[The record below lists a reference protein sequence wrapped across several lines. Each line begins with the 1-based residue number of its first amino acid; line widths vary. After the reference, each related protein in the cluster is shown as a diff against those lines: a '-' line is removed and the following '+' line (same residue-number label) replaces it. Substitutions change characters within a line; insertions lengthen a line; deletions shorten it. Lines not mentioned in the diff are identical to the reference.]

1 MVPIR
6 QWMEAFAASV
16 LEEFGERIVFIGL
29 QGSYGRGEA
38 TEDSDLDVVV
48 IFDELDPP
56 ELARYAA
63 LLEKMEN
70 REKICGFVSGKAEL
84 QGWDRADL
92 FQFCRD
98 TTPVHGSLDFLCPQP
113 GPQDARRAVLTGA
126 CDLYH
131 GCCHNLLHEK
141 DPAVLAGLYKGAAF
155 VLQAKYFCESGA
167 YIRRK
172 EELVPLLQ
180 GPDQQLMEAAREMR
194 RRPETAAQQFGPLSQ
209 ELLRWSSEAIAAY
222 GGGGR

>member
-1 MVPIR
+1 MVPIKE
-6 QWMEAFAASV
+6 WTEEFAAKV
-16 LEEFGERIVFIGL
+16 LREFDGRIAFIGL
-29 QGSYGRGEA
+29 QGSYSRGEA

-48 IFDELDPP
+48 IFDELGPQ

-63 LLEKMEN
+63 LLETMDC
-70 REKICGFVSGKAEL
+70 REKVCGFVSGKAEL

-98 TTPVHGSLDFLCPQP
+98 TVPVHGSLDFIRPQP

-126 CDLYH
+126 CNLYH

-155 VLQAKYFCESGA
+155 VLQAKYFCESGV
-167 YIRRK
+167 YVRRK
-172 EELVPLLQ
+172 EELAPLLQ
-180 GPDQQLMEAAREMR
+180 GADREILDASRALR
-194 RRPETAAQQFGPLSQ
+194 RRPETAAAQFDSLSQ
-209 ELLRWSSEAIAAY
+209 QLLRWSGKAIAAY
-222 GGGGR
+222 GGGR